1 MAAPHCRSHQDKV
14 KSPQKG
20 IYAASSSPHGHE
32 VTDYTPS
39 PDIGSQRPI
48 SGLYR
53 YGQRIIGVGKN
64 HFGCFS
70 SPPVAIRIPV
80 LRRRIRNVQLPQ
92 ILYHFI
98 DISTPHLSDIRKERG
113 YTALAMQAN
122 SVCEREEDVL

>member
-20 IYAASSSPHGHE
+20 IYAASNSPHGHE
-32 VTDYTPS
+32 VTDYIPS

-53 YGQRIIGVGKN
+53 YGQRIIGVGN
-64 HFGCFS
+64 
-70 SPPVAIRIPV
+70 
-80 LRRRIRNVQLPQ
+80 
-92 ILYHFI
+92 
-98 DISTPHLSDIRKERG
+98 IRKERS

-122 SVCEREEDVL
+122 SVCEQEEDVL